1 MLCDSLAVIALAVEA
16 HAGQVRKYSG
26 LPYVLHPL
34 RVARRMRGYGFDSVT
49 LSAAMLHDVL
59 EDTTIPESRIVE
71 VGGPETLDLVQQLTN
86 RSRLYPWMSRRD
98 RKRIDLEWIRKAA
111 TPAKVIKLVDRADNL
126 WDIPLADETE
136 GFRYT
141 YAQESKNLLA
151 CIGHAHAEAAERLKI
166 AIERAEG
173 GIGLRAA

>member
-34 RVARRMRGYGFDSVT
+34 RVARQMRWYGFDSVA

-59 EDTTIPESRIVE
+59 EDTAINKERIVE
-71 VGGPETLDLVQQLTN
+71 IAGPETLALVEQLTN
-86 RSRLYPWMSRRD
+86 PSKRYLYLSRRD
-98 RKRIDLEWIRKAA
+98 RKRMDLEHIRRAS
-111 TPAKVIKLVDRADNL
+111 TTAKVIKLVDRADNL
-126 WDIPLADETE
+126 WDIPLTGETVN
-136 GFRYT
+136 FRYT

-151 CIGHAHAEAAERLKI
+151 CIGHAHGEAAERLEI
-166 AIERAEG
+166 AIERVEG